1 MIKHV
6 SSFTEEKILETIQDY
21 ANDTNQIIVISGFI
35 TLAGFKRIISETNHK
50 KIKRIIVGVFTEK
63 AKEAFQY
70 IEKEYPKIELY
81 IYKYLGHEDHPTKS
95 FFTPILH
102 AKIIAGFSFKKIRW
116 AYTGSANI
124 TDYALNDD
132 NIESGIF
139 IKEKNEELEKV
150 NETINKINK
159 KDRLIDYKQNRDI
172 FFTPDEKFVHHIE
185 RVATFSIPN
194 TSLIIVNDYLGER
207 NHQFIGI
214 YCNKNRDLLDLR
226 NDEKILF
233 YFIGDMKL
241 ILNRVR
247 IVGDKVYFP
256 QNDISFYL
264 ENINNQK
271 FKIKEDYDDSGKPD
285 VFIIVENITLDEN
298 TDKLI
303 EKINKL
309 INQKSD
315 NLLTEH
321 IALHRNKFFDR
332 IIYKETKSTLKST
345 SLDYL
350 KNNKIID
357 ITKLEIE
364 KGKITTLK
372 NLYDIGDPI
381 VFNHHFSLYR
391 IKNE

>member
-21 ANDTNQIIVISGFI
+21 ANDTNQITVISGFI
-35 TLAGFKRIISETNHK
+35 TLAGFKRIISEINPK

-63 AKEAFQY
+63 AKAAFQY

-81 IYKYLGHEDHPTKS
+81 IYKYLGHEDHQSKS

-102 AKIIAGFSFKKIRW
+102 AKIIAGFSLKKIRW

-139 IKEKNEELEKV
+139 IKEKNDELEKV
-150 NETINKINK
+150 NETIKKINK
-159 KDRLIDYKQNRDI
+159 KDRLIDYKLNKGI
-172 FFTPDEKFVHHIE
+172 FFTPDEKFIYDIE
-185 RVATFSIPN
+185 GVATFRIPN
-194 TSLIIVNDYLGER
+194 TYLIVVNEALGER
-207 NHQFIGI
+207 NHHLTGV
-214 YCNKNRDLLDLR
+214 YCNEKRELLKLR
-226 NDEKILF
+226 NDDKILF
-233 YFIGDMKL
+233 YYIKDSKL

-247 IVGDKVYFP
+247 VIGDKVYFP

-264 ENINNQK
+264 ENINNVG
-271 FKIKEDYDDSGKPD
+271 FIIKDNYDDSGKPD

-309 INQKSD
+309 VNQKSD

-321 IALHRNKFFDR
+321 IALHRNQFFDR

-357 ITKLEIE
+357 ITKLETE
-364 KGKITTLK
+364 KGEITTLK
-372 NLYDIGDPI
+372 DLYDKRDPI
-381 VFNHHFSLYR
+381 VFNHHFSLNR